1 MGLEK
6 IKTSIGET
14 KQYEMI
20 ERVLEFFSGDENIA
34 GLILYGSL
42 AAGKCK
48 EDSDI
53 DLQVL
58 IFDYN
63 AKKQHI
69 EFDGVEMDLSYDNFY
84 YTVTGSLV
92 HRKEYFLKSLG
103 SGEILID
110 NTGGLL
116 TRSVEYIKNVFEQ
129 RPLNH
134 RNHIQTMFMRY
145 GYENRL
151 NEAKRYAGTDD
162 LTSEY
167 ILAAAFDSVMYSFD
181 AYNNFYPAIRRKY
194 LEELK
199 DKDEFL
205 WKLAKD
211 FFSAQYLSSRIE
223 TFEKILKYF
232 LKPLGGFLPEEWEI
246 PVYGICG
253 ETEPEP
259 PIQSVPE
266 TENST
271 KENEKEKLPA
281 SNFSTGT
288 ESKPKNKTSA
298 LDDEIKRL
306 LGEN

>member
-6 IKTSIGET
+6 TKSSIGET

-20 ERVLEFFSGDENIA
+20 ERVLEFFNGDENIA
-34 GLILYGSL
+34 GVILYGSL

-58 IFDYN
+58 VFDYN
-63 AKKQHI
+63 SKKQHI

-110 NTGGLL
+110 KTNGLL

-129 RPLNH
+129 RPYNH

-151 NEAKRYAGTDD
+151 NEAKRYADSDD

-167 ILAAAFDSVMYSFD
+167 ILASAFDSIMYSFD
-181 AYNNFYPAIRRKY
+181 TYNNYYPAIRRKY

-205 WKLAKD
+205 WKLSNE
-211 FFSAQYLSSRIE
+211 FFTAQYLSKRIE
-223 TFEKILKYF
+223 IFEKILKYF

-246 PVYGICG
+246 PVYGIRG
-253 ETEPEP
+253 EPEHENAN
-259 PIQSVPE
+259 QSQPDIK
-266 TENST
+266 T
-271 KENEKEKLPA
+271 KEKETVKLETA
-281 SNFSTGT
+281 NFSSGT
-288 ESKPKNKTSA
+288 ESKMNNKTSA
-298 LDDEIKRL
+298 LDEEIKRL